1 MTESGLLN
9 TTAQVGGAL
18 GLAVLA
24 TLASNRTGELLAQGQ
39 SSTSALSGGYHL
51 AWAIGA
57 RLVVA
62 TIALAATLLKSE
74 TAAEAESSM
83 QEEEASSPQ
92 EASEMT
98 QQGGLSRGTD
108 REGHDHTPAFS
119 ERPGDSGAPKPR
131 PCSTEHPTLFRS
143 VDAYW
148 ATLAVALE
156 WGGRPLHLWPVWPA
170 NMLEARTIAGRMVV
184 LRVHTPRR

>member
-62 TIALAATLLKSE
+62 TIAL
-74 TAAEAESSM
+74 AESSM